1 MSGSWARRWA
11 TVFCSA
17 LVAALFAAVGASAQ
31 ESQPNTACQGLR
43 TGDQVD
49 VVLLLDQSS
58 SMGDDATQQVREG
71 IDIVGSRL
79 QDLINQGVDVRWAV
93 VGFGSEALKDG
104 QVLLPLSPISS
115 VADEASRSCKRP
127 IRRTTQIR
135 ITARVC
141 SAREQLRGSTAECR
155 LLLWFTD
162 GQFDIGPDGKILAMP
177 QQ

>member
-58 SMGDDATQQVREG
+58 SMGDDATQQVRAG
-71 IDIVGSRL
+71 IDIVGNRL
-79 QDLINQGVDVRWAV
+79 QDLIGQGVDVRWAV
-93 VGFGSEALKDG
+93 VGFGSEALEMG
-104 QVLLPLSPISS
+104 RFFFHFRPFHRSLTVSRNCRAPIQ
-115 VADEASRSCKRP
+115 
-127 IRRTTQIR
+127 RTT
-135 ITARVC
+135 
-141 SAREQLRGSTAECR
+141 
-155 LLLWFTD
+155 
-162 GQFDIGPDGKILAMP
+162 
-177 QQ
+177 